1 MWNWLHVKHMW
12 NISSIE
18 GIFYFLMHWI
28 TEFVGIPVC
37 NIPGR
42 PIDLSKFTSGF
53 LVNKSHRPIFY
64 DAIMNSKP
72 GTRRL
77 VLFMETSCILC
88 PHFGT
93 RLFICAKSKH
103 GRLIVQVAMFT
114 KLTFVPGAITGKNK
128 RNKIEREADDK
139 KKENLWGN
147 QKDHVFAK
155 TLAHW
160 PCMVEAWQQIK

>member
-1 MWNWLHVKHMW
+1 MW

-42 PIDLSKFTSGF
+42 PIDLSKFTPGF